1 MSSYFV
7 HLFKHGKIFASIV
20 GWFFAKLVNFQTAIV
35 VVIVKLFNFADG
47 FKGGFRRDDGNHA
60 KIGN

>member
-7 HLFKHGKIFASIV
+7 HLFKHGKIFASVV

-47 FKGGFRRDDGNHA
+47 FD
-60 KIGN
+60 

>member
-1 MSSYFV
+1 MV
-7 HLFKHGKIFASIV
+7 
-20 GWFFAKLVNFQTAIV
+20 FAKLVNFQTAIA

-47 FKGGFRRDDGNHA
+47 FEGMFRRDDGNHA